1 MDLIDSYEKSKEIEE
16 KEATI
21 KTENSFKKLD
31 GSNTL
36 EIEDDLNE
44 EKQKEL
50 KGIVQNCLGVLMS
63 LKQNS
68 DIKLTENKFIK
79 NINEAFST
87 PISEQYHQINNYLLN
102 LSLKYKS

>member
-1 MDLIDSYEKSKEIEE
+1 MDLIESYEKSKETED
-16 KEATI
+16 KEGTI

-31 GSNTL
+31 GSNTI

-79 NINEAFST
+79 NINESFST